1 MSNLLLPNNAHLFL
15 TEAVNRGSQINFAE
29 PNLASSILADRPYL
43 PLIGAECFFY
53 LYMLDFF
60 CNFARFNY

>member
-1 MSNLLLPNNAHLFL
+1 MSNLLLLNNAHLFFIG
-15 TEAVNRGSQINFAE
+15 AANHGSQINFAE
-29 PNLASSILADRPYL
+29 PNFGSSIPADCQYL
-43 PLIGAECFFY
+43 PLIGVECFFY

>member
-1 MSNLLLPNNAHLFL
+1 MSNLLLLNNAHLFL
-15 TEAVNRGSQINFAE
+15 IGAVNRGSQINFAE
-29 PNLASSILADRPYL
+29 PNFGSSIPADHPYL